1 MCDPAITVHWHH
13 QLSLSFAV
21 VHDYLKHLSKKEAD
35 SHDAGIL
42 DFKNKYSI
50 LFVAL
55 CAVFRMMMSNS
66 CMCEQIHRMMR
77 HTQRAGIGM
86 DESDVQKAYAVDID

>member
-13 QLSLSFAV
+13 QFSLSFAV
-21 VHDYLKHLSKKEAD
+21 VRDDLKHLSKEEAD

-42 DFKNKYSI
+42 AFKNKYSI
-50 LFVAL
+50 LFAAL
-55 CAVFRMMMSNS
+55 YASFGMMMSNS
-66 CMCEQIHRMMR
+66 CLCEQIHRMMR

-86 DESDVQKAYAVDID
+86 DESDLQRAYAVRIE